1 MDPLTPVDPC
11 DFTVFG
17 GTGDL
22 ALRKLLP
29 ALYLR
34 DRDGQLPD
42 GFRVIGV
49 SRAEVDDDG
58 YRAVRDDIGRRV
70 QALLASL

>member
-1 MDPLTPVDPC
+1 MAVPAC

-29 ALYLR
+29 GLYQRERQHNL
-34 DRDGQLPD
+34 
-42 GFRVIGV
+42 
-49 SRAEVDDDG
+49 
-58 YRAVRDDIGRRV
+58 
-70 QALLASL
+70 